1 MVRKKNSNIR
11 RNLFYI
17 MRGIIRWAVL
27 FAVGFGALCLAV
39 MLMESPD
46 ARVILEAAL
55 VLFAVLWVG
64 EKFYGKEKQHG
75 KNR

>member
-1 MVRKKNSNIR
+1 MKKHKWKRAAFYIR
-11 RNLFYI
+11 RE
-17 MRGIIRWAVL
+17 IIRWAVL

-39 MLMESPD
+39 MLMENPD

>member
-1 MVRKKNSNIR
+1 MKKHKRKKAAFYIR
-11 RNLFYI
+11 RE
-17 MRGIIRWAVL
+17 IIRWAVL

-39 MLMESPD
+39 ILMESPGS
-46 ARVILEAAL
+46 RFVLEAAL
-55 VLFAVLWVG
+55 ALFAVLWVG

>member
-1 MVRKKNSNIR
+1 MKKHNWKKAAFYIR
-11 RNLFYI
+11 RE
-17 MRGIIRWAVL
+17 IIRWAVL

-39 MLMESPD
+39 ILMESPGS
-46 ARVILEAAL
+46 RFVLEAAL